1 MTNGLQLYTVGHLMP
16 QNKLVNELEGVWSF
30 NTNGSSDGANAN
42 SSQVLGNF
50 MYEPTAAASE
60 TMGPLVEDGN
70 EDVEEVEIVPPYSS

>member
-1 MTNGLQLYTVGHLMP
+1 MF
-16 QNKLVNELEGVWSF
+16 GVLIQMDLA
-30 NTNGSSDGANAN
+30 TGANAN